1 MPSTTENQL
10 PSPHVEFAG
19 RNNQD
24 SVGKNSFREK
34 AELFRPR
41 NGTEDVRAATVSRY
55 ALRLIDTATGK
66 AYTLSEIINQIAD
79 GVLNTDDYQVALVSG
94 TNIKTVNN
102 TSLLGSG
109 NITITGSDLTSG
121 PVTSENGV
129 SAIANGAIQMEKIN
143 GLISRLDQSDVAIFE
158 LEENLSTKLTIATA
172 ASTYQTQSG
181 MSSYQP
187 SLVSGSNI
195 KTVDAGAI
203 TGSGNITTGGFP
215 NRSGEIPTGTYQLTA
230 DDAGKLI
237 WKTAGSTTITMPSAP
252 TLTAYHSTSLKRIAF
267 QAAGSSI
274 IILPRS
280 HFDWPDDIGGSPS
293 DPIIITAAEGI
304 VTFEAQGST
313 YVGNR
318 TNAAKVAKGPVD
330 SSGHHAI
337 WSHTLGAYRALQITG
352 DVTID
357 ADGVAEIPDAALV
370 AMADGKLAK
379 FDEASGSFVDAVPGV
394 DYLAPKFGT
403 GSPNSAVTGS
413 VGDIYIRTDGG
424 VGTTFYVKESGTGT
438 NTGWTAK

>member
-41 NGTEDVRAATVSRY
+41 NGSEDVRAATVARY
-55 ALRLIDTATGK
+55 ALRLIDQTTGK

-121 PVTSENGV
+121 PVTSENGI
-129 SAIANGAIQMEKIN
+129 SAIADGAIHPTKVEFLVASLEATENAIN
-143 GLISRLDQSDVAIFE
+143 DLADQKLSK
-158 LEENLSTKLTIATA
+158 LEAEE
-172 ASTYQTQSG
+172 TYQPLEN
-181 MSSYQP
+181 MASYQL
-187 SLVSGSNI
+187 SLVSGTNI
-195 KTVDAGAI
+195 RTVDAGSI
-203 TGSGNITTGGFP
+203 VGSGNITTGGFP
-215 NRSGEIPTGTYQLTA
+215 NRSGEITTGTYQITA
-230 DDAGKLI
+230 DDAGKLL
-237 WKTAGSTTITMPSAP
+237 WKTAGSTTITMPTAP
-252 TLTAYHSTSLKRIAF
+252 TLTASHSTSLKRIAF
-267 QAAGSSI
+267 QATGSSI

-280 HFDWPDDIGGSPS
+280 HFDWPDDIGGSIS
-293 DPIIITAAEGI
+293 DPIVITAAEGI
-304 VTFEAQGST
+304 VTFEAQGSS

-318 TNAAKVAKGPVD
+318 TNAAKVAKGPTD
-330 SSGHHAI
+330 ESGHHPI

-352 DVTID
+352 DVNID
-357 ADGVAEIPDAALV
+357 ADGVAEIPNAALV

-379 FDEASGSFVDAVPGV
+379 FDESSGSFVDAVPNV
-394 DYLAPKFGT
+394 DYLPVKSGT

-413 VGDIYIRTDGG
+413 VGNIYIRTDGG
-424 VGTTFYVKESGTGT
+424 PGTTFYVKESGAGT
-438 NTGWTAK
+438 NTGWVAK